1 MNIRVPLVLSISDA
15 VVYRL
20 STSETRADNPPGA
33 ATSGYDDAFR
43 EPVVYDTTQGASIG
57 DRVVDRIELD
67 PIRIPCQVETTLF
80 ESLAMA
86 YQGNLQQ
93 GEMAL
98 VFDISTLQ
106 LLGLIDSNS
115 GKPVFGVGD
124 RVSAIEKHNMPGV
137 NSVAFAGDGMYFKE
151 VFPASWGFNE
161 SYNLWVGIIVSRN
174 KGTT

>member
-1 MNIRVPLVLSISDA
+1 MNIKVPLVLSISDA
-15 VVYRL
+15 VIFRL
-20 STSETRADNPPGA
+20 STNETRADNPPGI

-67 PIRIPCQVETTLF
+67 PIRVPCQVETTLF

-106 LLGLIDSNS
+106 LLNLMDTCSN
-115 GKPVFGVGD
+115 KPIFGVGD
-124 RVSAIEKHNMPGV
+124 RVSAIEKHNLVGV
-137 NSVAFAGDGMYFKE
+137 NAVSFSGPGMYFKE
-151 VFPASWGFNE
+151 MFPASWGFND
-161 SYNLWVGIIVSRN
+161 SYNLWVGIIVSRDA
-174 KGTT
+174 GTV